1 MFFYEVCFEGNHM
14 INIERYLAFGSTL
27 EEVPG
32 INAGSLSQIPTYSIG
47 KAVSAAPTWKVPIW

>member
-1 MFFYEVCFEGNHM
+1 M
-14 INIERYLAFGSTL
+14 INIERYLAFGSAL